1 MFRGLTIALMILV
14 NNPGSWGHIHPPL
27 RHAAWHGLTPTDLVF
42 PFFLFIVGAAVS
54 LSFARRTAT
63 GATRGGLV
71 RKIVSRSAI
80 IFALGLLLN
89 GFPFNIPLNATMAA
103 DFSLSRIPESL
114 ADLRIPGVLQRI
126 ALCYLLAGLAVV
138 LAGRNRN
145 RVLVTVGFL
154 VLYELLMRLPLT
166 PGWGAG
172 SFDLPDN
179 FVRWADL
186 HLLGATHLY
195 KVGDIP
201 FDPEGL
207 VSTLPAAATTMAG
220 FFAGE
225 YLQGP
230 LLLTTKLRRLGLTG
244 SGLAAAGL
252 LACPLE
258 PVNKQLWTASY
269 VLLTGGLAMITL
281 AFSSWMIDVRKW
293 RAGTLPAVVFGSN
306 PLVAFVGSGIL
317 ARTLVLVQ
325 TMDAQGHSVSLKRW
339 MYEGIFVPL
348 AGPVNGSLLY
358 AVANVIFWLGILWIL
373 HRRKLFIKI

>member
-1 MFRGLTIALMILV
+1 MFRGLTVALMILV
-14 NNPGSWGHIHPPL
+14 NNPGSWAHIHPPL
-27 RHAAWHGLTPTDLVF
+27 RHSAWHGLTPTDLVF

-54 LSFARRTAT
+54 LSFARRTAA
-63 GATRGGLV
+63 GAMRGELL
-71 RKIVSRSAI
+71 RKIVSRTVI
-80 IFALGLLLN
+80 IFALGLFLN

-103 DFSLSRIPESL
+103 DFSLAGIPESL
-114 ADLRIPGVLQRI
+114 AVLRIPGVLQRI
-126 ALCYLLAGLAVV
+126 ALCYLLAGLTVV

-145 RVLVTVGFL
+145 RALATVGFL

-179 FVRWADL
+179 FARWADL
-186 HLLGATHLY
+186 QLLGAAHLY
-195 KVGDIP
+195 KVGDVA

-225 YLQGP
+225 FIRGSLP
-230 LLLTTKLRRLGLTG
+230 LTSKLRRLGLAG
-244 SGLAAAGL
+244 AGL
-252 LACPLE
+252 TAVGLLTCPLE
-258 PVNKQLWTASY
+258 PVNKQLWTVSY

-281 AFSSWMIDVRKW
+281 AFSSWLIDLRRW
-293 RAGTLPAVVFGSN
+293 RVGTLPAVVFGSN
-306 PLVAFVGSGIL
+306 PLVAFVGSGVL

-325 TMDAQGHSVSLKRW
+325 TMGAKGQAVSLKRW
-339 MYEGIFVPL
+339 MYEETFVPL
-348 AGPVNGSLLY
+348 AGPVNGSFLY
-358 AVANVIFWLGILWIL
+358 ALANVIFWLGVLWLL